1 MWNRTI
7 GLAVITLAVWTTQA
21 RATDPAGYVLLDKTV
36 GTFERM
42 ARQGSSSADLESAL
56 SEMMALA
63 KKARAE
69 KRIDEA
75 FFARYTRLIRILRLT
90 TLNDPEGIL
99 APTIE
104 REVTSFVGDV
114 SGQPSSDI
122 GKLADAM
129 SVELDSL
136 KNVLDASK

>member
-21 RATDPAGYVLLDKTV
+21 RAADPAGYVLLDKTV

-42 ARQGSSSADLESAL
+42 ARQGSSAADLESAL
-56 SEMMALA
+56 AEMMALA

-90 TLNDPEGIL
+90 TLSDPEGIL

-122 GKLADAM
+122 GKLAEAM